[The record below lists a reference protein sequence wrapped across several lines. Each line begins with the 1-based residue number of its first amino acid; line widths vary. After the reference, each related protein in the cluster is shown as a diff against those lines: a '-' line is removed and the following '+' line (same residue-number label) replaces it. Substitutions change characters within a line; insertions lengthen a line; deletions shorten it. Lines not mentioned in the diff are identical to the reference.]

1 MRRAISLLFAS
12 LAAACAAEP
21 VSDQPVEGDDP
32 WKGSAREAV
41 SAAGRWSLSASAR
54 EVSDR
59 ISVRY
64 DGAPAWSGTSGC
76 SGTFTDG
83 ARVLGD
89 HLVETFGG
97 ATSYDGY
104 SCRQNTANRSQTSM
118 HGTGR
123 AIDVFVPLDGA
134 DADNGLGD
142 PVANWL
148 VENADAIGVQL
159 IIWDRTI
166 WNPSRS
172 DKDREYGGPHPH
184 HDHLHVE
191 LNEDGASGAAPWFES
206 GAMPPPTDPPPGSE
220 DPPADGGSDPADPS
234 GPAPGATSSAVCAD
248 TCPYAHDGEC
258 DDGGEGA
265 VYDLCDLGTDCADCG
280 VREEHSW

>member
-1 MRRAISLLFAS
+1 MRRAIALL
-12 LAAACAAEP
+12 LVPIAAACAAEP
-21 VSDQPVEGDDP
+21 ASDPVFEGDDP
-32 WKGSAREAV
+32 WKGSTREAV
-41 SAAGRWSLSASAR
+41 SAPGRWTLSPSAR
-54 EVSDR
+54 AVSER

-64 DGAPAWSGTSGC
+64 DGAPAWSGESGC

-89 HLVETFGG
+89 HLVATFGG
-97 ATSYDGY
+97 ATRYDGY

-123 AIDVFVPLDGA
+123 AIDVFIPLDGGE
-134 DADNGLGD
+134 ADNDLGD

-172 DKDREYGGPHPH
+172 DADRQYGGPHPH

-191 LNEDGASGAAPWFES
+191 LNEDGASGATPWFDPAS
-206 GAMPPPTDPPPGSE
+206 MPPPTE
-220 DPPADGGSDPADPS
+220 DGGTAEAPPTD
-234 GPAPGATSSAVCAD
+234 PAPGSTSSAVCAN
-248 TCPYAHDGEC
+248 TCPYANDGEC
-258 DDGGEGA
+258 DDGGESSL
-265 VYDLCDLGTDCADCG
+265 YSLCDLGTDCADCG
-280 VREEHSW
+280 IRETP